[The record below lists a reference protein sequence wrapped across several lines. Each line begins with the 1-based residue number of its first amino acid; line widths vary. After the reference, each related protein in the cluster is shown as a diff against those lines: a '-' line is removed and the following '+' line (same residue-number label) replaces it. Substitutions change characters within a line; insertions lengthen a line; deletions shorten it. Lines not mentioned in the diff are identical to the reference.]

1 MDAYDP
7 LVLICVSTLNRV
19 MFADPSG
26 GGQMLVLERKA
37 TLLGDAVQKLVWV
50 RAQPFGRAVRILDLE
65 EVYKLCE
72 WRFDSPRS
80 QIQQDFR
87 ILVPPS
93 CWPTLREFCLGHLA
107 NLEDQVLDAGPQ
119 REVSEELSHVLQADL
134 APEQYRVQPAGFVIE
149 KFPSPSE
156 NVNTSGYFTF
166 HIYRIFVIT
175 VVDEKVVLKLQASS
189 SVRDADL
196 QLQALADA
204 ENEGEGSAHAALTLP
219 VERVIEAYMAAPPE
233 DRYATIRIDGCTID
247 PSTAAILPEV
257 HIPQFERIEDEY
269 TL

>member
-1 MDAYDP
+1 MDTYAP
-7 LVLICVSTLNRV
+7 LLLICVSTLNRV

-26 GGQMLVLERKA
+26 GGQMLALERKA
-37 TLLGDAVQKLVWV
+37 TLLGDAAQKHVWV

-65 EVYKLCE
+65 EVSKLCE

-87 ILVPPS
+87 ILISPS
-93 CWPTLREFCLGHLA
+93 CWPTLREFCLIHLA
-107 NLEDQVLDAGPQ
+107 NLEDQVLEAEPQ
-119 REVSEELSHVLQADL
+119 RGVSEALSRVLQVDL
-134 APEQYRVQPAGFVIE
+134 TPEQYRIRPAGFVIQN
-149 KFPSPSE
+149 FPSPSE
-156 NVNTSGYFTF
+156 NGNASGYFTF

-175 VVDEKVVLKLQASS
+175 IVDEKVIFKLQDSS

-196 QLQALADA
+196 QLQALEDA

-257 HIPQFERIEDEY
+257 HIPQYERIEDEY
-269 TL
+269 PL